1 MLRKIC
7 FKCKEEKDFCE
18 FHKNKKTI
26 DGYCFNCKECRKVK
40 SKSDYYKNNER
51 GKINTI
57 IKTCSSCCVEKN
69 ISFFNKHVSS
79 KDGYRS
85 MCKECR
91 SSNFK
96 DEYNNGGD
104 FTIKH
109 KKRSEEYR
117 KTMFEKCGYFN
128 EVYQSCFE
136 DVELNLKCLTLG
148 FENLIDGNSVAY
160 HYESQTRGVQQSN
173 DIELKNDYQNGL
185 VPFVN
190 KNYDKLKKYIPIL
203 Q

>member
-1 MLRKIC
+1 MI
-7 FKCKEEKDFCE
+7 
-18 FHKNKKTI
+18 
-26 DGYCFNCKECRKVK
+26 
-40 SKSDYYKNNER
+40 
-51 GKINTI
+51 
-57 IKTCSSCCVEKN
+57 
-69 ISFFNKHVSS
+69 
-79 KDGYRS
+79 
-85 MCKECR
+85 
-91 SSNFK
+91 
-96 DEYNNGGD
+96 
-104 FTIKH
+104 
-109 KKRSEEYR
+109 R

-190 KNYDKLKKYIPIL
+190 KNYDKLKKYIPVL